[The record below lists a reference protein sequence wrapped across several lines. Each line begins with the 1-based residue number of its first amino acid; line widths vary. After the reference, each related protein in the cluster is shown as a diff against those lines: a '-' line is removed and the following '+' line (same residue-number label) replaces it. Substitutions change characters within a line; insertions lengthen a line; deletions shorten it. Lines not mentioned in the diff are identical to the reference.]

1 MSIYTFG
8 LKEVFQC
15 FFSFQTGALSKLSDQ
30 LNALEARIERFETQ
44 QDQADRRHAD
54 GLKHSE
60 AKLSKRMTSVESS
73 LHQELQLLKQE
84 YHKGG

>member
-1 MSIYTFG
+1 MLLVWSSFFI
-8 LKEVFQC
+8 
-15 FFSFQTGALSKLSDQ
+15 FFSQTEASSKLSDQ
-30 LNALEARIERFETQ
+30 LNALEGRIERFETQ

-60 AKLSKRMTSVESS
+60 AKLSKRMTAVESS

-84 YHKGG
+84 YHKGGW